1 MRAALEKCKDITY
14 AETPVKILSA
24 MTKENEKEVAALAEE
39 LCK

>member
-1 MRAALEKCKDITY
+1 VTY
-14 AETPVKILSA
+14 TYTYRGTWAGEMV